1 MDLFSYSRLG
11 KGTLKTKVCL
21 AEKSVE
27 DFRKEILSELRQV
40 SREEVEALD
49 VVLADLR
56 TLMSEGKAGWK
67 ALECRN
73 LLNAIVHLWAVGKAA
88 GSDQERR
95 FIDEQK
101 KKPGGKHAPRSMDA
115 SRRMLVG
122 SNSHHPRWRSE

>member
-11 KGTLKTKVCL
+11 KRTLKTKACL

-73 LLNAIVHLWAVGKAA
+73 LLNAIVRLWAIGKAA

-95 FIDEQK
+95 FNDEQK
-101 KKPGGKHAPRSMDA
+101 KKQGGKRAPRIIDA
-115 SRRMLVG
+115 SRRMLIAP
-122 SNSHHPRWRSE
+122 NSHHPRWRSG